1 MFRTSVVHLQERS
14 YAVCCNLVCLDSY
27 EGERRNALQSS
38 SSFTLITTGRIE
50 TYRIATYSIR
60 TLLKMDYW
68 SPKHVEL
75 PNVMNKINHQICVS
89 CWITDIL
96 QNDTRSVQYQIFLPQ
111 FSIFIAVLHILVFTF
126 AASFCKVLLFLWVL
140 KENGIEI
147 CTHTYL

>member
-27 EGERRNALQSS
+27 EGERRNAQQSS

-111 FSIFIAVLHILVFTF
+111 FSIFIAVLHILVFKLLLLH
-126 AASFCKVLLFLWVL
+126 SVKFCCFS
-140 KENGIEI
+140 EF
-147 CTHTYL
+147 